1 MTISAGEVFP
11 VNATLML
18 FWRSSE
24 ESAVHVSCLV
34 QNADDN
40 SYAPGALPALEFVL
54 RGGSLLVLNNEVGGA
69 CRRWC
74 LLAGCCW
81 GAG

>member
-1 MTISAGEVFP
+1 MGRALARLSQELYSAD
-11 VNATLML
+11 
-18 FWRSSE
+18 
-24 ESAVHVSCLV
+24 VHLVLELV

>member
-1 MTISAGEVFP
+1 MGRALARLSQELYSAD
-11 VNATLML
+11 
-18 FWRSSE
+18 
-24 ESAVHVSCLV
+24 VHLVLELV

-54 RGGSLLVLNNEVGGA
+54 REGSLLVLNNEVGGA
-69 CRRWC
+69 CWRWC